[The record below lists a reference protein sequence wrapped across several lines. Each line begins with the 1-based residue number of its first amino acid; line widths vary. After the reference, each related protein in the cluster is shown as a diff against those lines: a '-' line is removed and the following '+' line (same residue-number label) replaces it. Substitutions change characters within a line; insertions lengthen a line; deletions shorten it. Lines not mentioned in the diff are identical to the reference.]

1 MNTQEITLNH
11 NSDDGLYTQLLR
23 GRYVTS
29 VEGSVITLDDGTE
42 LYIYGNEGCGGC
54 SSGWYWLEETFKQGT
69 RKARIMSA
77 YVAYGEDRTED
88 EPARSVYTIFVM
100 VDGNPHQLP
109 LATIRGDDGNDYY
122 GTGFTLTATIQ
133 KPPTVTATVTS
144 RDIINA
150 LADGQ
155 TPPSVPDI
163 RNREDLLNAVA
174 YTLQQTRGFDSPLR
188 VTGPEA
194 QLFHKLNSNQY
205 GYKGPYYASNWYGFH
220 QTVLFWFTDMEGGVS
235 FVLRDF
241 SDGAEAYVAK
251 LRDFTERV
259 RASKNPIKTFITGY
273 ALKGNTATVDGTRV
287 PATDFL
293 LSEVCGFHGHRIG
306 PEASFIPDWI
316 FFHPQGYGVRIIKHC
331 AGGRGDV
338 TIYSDSQSV
347 WAVNPQKGTAS

>member
-1 MNTQEITLNH
+1 MTTQEITLDQ

-29 VEGSVITLDDGTE
+29 VEGSIITLDDGTE
-42 LYIYGNEGCGGC
+42 LHIYGNEGCGGC

-109 LATIRGDDGNDYY
+109 LATIRGDDGNGYY

-150 LADGQ
+150 LVDGQ
-155 TPPSVPDI
+155 TPSDVPDI
-163 RNREDLLNAVA
+163 RNREDLLNAVV

-188 VTGPEA
+188 ITGPEA
-194 QLFHKLNSNQY
+194 QLFRKL
-205 GYKGPYYASNWYGFH
+205 ASIQSTETAAPTMWAHGMASTKH
-220 QTVLFWFTDMEGGVS
+220 SSSGLPTW
-235 FVLRDF
+235 R
-241 SDGAEAYVAK
+241 EAYPSSCATYP
-251 LRDFTERV
+251 TERKATW
-259 RASKNPIKTFITGY
+259 RNY
-273 ALKGNTATVDGTRV
+273 ATSQNECAPPRSLSRPSS
-287 PATDFL
+287 PAT
-293 LSEVCGFHGHRIG
+293 
-306 PEASFIPDWI
+306 
-316 FFHPQGYGVRIIKHC
+316 
-331 AGGRGDV
+331 
-338 TIYSDSQSV
+338 T
-347 WAVNPQKGTAS
+347 

>member
-1 MNTQEITLNH
+1 MDTQEITLDH

-29 VEGSVITLDDGTE
+29 IDDGTITLDDGTE
-42 LYIYGNEGCGGC
+42 LYIHGNDGCGGC
-54 SSGWYWLEETFKQGT
+54 ESGWYWLEQVYKQGS
-69 RKARIMSA
+69 RRARIMSA
-77 YVAYGEDRTED
+77 YVTHDEDDAD
-88 EPARSVYTIFVM
+88 EEAPSVYTIFVM
-100 VDGNPHQLP
+100 VDGNPTQLP
-109 LATIRGDDGNDYY
+109 LATVRGTDGNGYY

-144 RDIINA
+144 RDIINVV
-150 LADGQ
+150 ADGH
-155 TPPSVPDI
+155 TLPSIPNT
-163 RNREDLLNAVA
+163 RTREDLLNAVA
-174 YTLQQTRGFDSPLR
+174 YTLQQTRGYDSPLR
-188 VTGPEA
+188 ITGPEA
-194 QLFHKLNSNQY
+194 QLFHKLTSNQY
-205 GYKGPYYASNWYGFH
+205 GYKGPYYASNWYGFK
-220 QTVLFWFTDMEGGVS
+220 QTVLFRFTDMEEGVS
-235 FVLRDF
+235 LVLRDF

-316 FFHPQGYGVRIIKHC
+316 FFHPQNYGVRIIKHRG
-331 AGGRGDV
+331 GGRGDV
-338 TIYSDSQSV
+338 TITSNTQSV
-347 WAVNPQKGTAS
+347 WAIDPQKGTQL

>member
-1 MNTQEITLNH
+1 MTTQEITLDQ

-109 LATIRGDDGNDYY
+109 LATIRGDDGNGYY

-155 TPPSVPDI
+155 TPPAVPDI
-163 RNREDLLNAVA
+163 RNREDLLNAVV

-188 VTGPEA
+188 ITGPEA
-194 QLFHKLNSNQY
+194 QLFHKLGLYSVRRPWPLLCGRMVWLPPNT
-205 GYKGPYYASNWYGFH
+205 PPLVCRH
-220 QTVLFWFTDMEGGVS
+220 GGRPIPRPARLIQRS
-235 FVLRDF
+235 GRLRGETTRLHRT
-241 SDGAEAYVAK
+241 SARLQGAYQDIRHR
-251 LRDFTERV
+251 LRLER
-259 RASKNPIKTFITGY
+259 RHSHRQRSPSA
-273 ALKGNTATVDGTRV
+273 
-287 PATDFL
+287 
-293 LSEVCGFHGHRIG
+293 GHRL
-306 PEASFIPDWI
+306 PPLRSLRLPRQSHRLREHL
-316 FFHPQGYGVRIIKHC
+316 HP
-331 AGGRGDV
+331 
-338 TIYSDSQSV
+338 
-347 WAVNPQKGTAS
+347 